1 MPNQI
6 TDNTPILVG
15 AGQSVDRLTDNAQP
29 PFSSPIALASAASR
43 HVLNETGIP
52 AQALDTIAVIRTFA
66 DAAPAWQ
73 APLGSSNN
81 PPESVARRLGAE
93 PSHRIYSN
101 AGGTEPM
108 ALLAEMCQEI
118 ARGAKRAV
126 LLTGAE
132 AIANERYAKRHD
144 LKDDWHERFDAPLDA
159 REYKARFASAQEIRS
174 GMFLPAHYYAL
185 IENAQADAL
194 NHTLSEHQ
202 RYMGEMFAPFSDV
215 AAANP
220 LSQNPKAFTA
230 EELALPTTRNY
241 PISLPYT
248 KWLIAQ
254 DAVNQGAA
262 LVVTSVGY
270 ARELGIDPAR
280 WIFLRGYAAGMDIP
294 LSQRADPGTS
304 ATMKSVL
311 NAALDRGECKIADVD
326 MIDIYSCFP
335 CAVHAACDALK
346 LPTDGSIPLT
356 VTGGL
361 PYFGG
366 PGNNYT
372 MHALAEMVDRLQAD
386 SKQKTALVTG
396 NGGILSK
403 HAALLLTNNPQ
414 TTQHID
420 WLGDAPK
427 ALDATAR
434 SAVPYADNPTR
445 GEVISYTVIVGRN
458 APDTSV
464 VLAKTAAGERF
475 LATSKDEAVA
485 SSLRLHSPVGRQIGV
500 TTEDEAHT
508 FSLAAH

>member
-1 MPNQI
+1 MTEHL

-15 AGQSVDRLTDNAQP
+15 AGQCVDRLTENAQP
-29 PFSSPIALASAASR
+29 PFSSPIALASAASK
-43 HVLNETGIP
+43 HVLTEIGMP
-52 AQALDTIAVIRTFA
+52 AKALDTIAVIRTFA

-73 APLGSSNN
+73 ATLGSSNN
-81 PPESVARRLGAE
+81 PPESIAQRLGAT

-108 ALLAEMCQEI
+108 QLLAEMSQEI

-132 AIANERYAKRHD
+132 AIANERYAKRND
-144 LKDDWHERFDAPLDA
+144 LKDDWHESFDAPLDA
-159 REYKARFASAQEIRS
+159 REYKARFVSAQEIRS

-202 RYMGEMFAPFSDV
+202 RYMGQLMSPFSDV
-215 AAANP
+215 AADNP
-220 LSQNPKAFTA
+220 LSQNPRAFTA

-262 LVVTSVGY
+262 LVLTSVGY

-280 WIFLRGYAAGMDIP
+280 WVFLRGYAAGMDIP
-294 LSQRADPGTS
+294 LSQREDPGTS
-304 ATMKSVL
+304 STMKAVL
-311 NAALDRGECKIADVD
+311 NAALDSGECEIEDVD

-335 CAVHAACDALK
+335 CAVHAACESLA
-346 LPTDGSIPLT
+346 LPTDGSMPLT

-372 MHALAEMVDRLQAD
+372 MHALAEMVDRLQAA
-386 SKQKTALVTG
+386 STTQTALVTG

-403 HAALLLTNNPQ
+403 HAALLLSNNAQ
-414 TTQHID
+414 DTKHID
-420 WLGDAPK
+420 WLNDAPK
-427 ALDATAR
+427 ALDAATQ
-434 SAVPYADNPTR
+434 SAVPYEDNPTR

-458 APDTSV
+458 SPDVSIA
-464 VLAKTAAGERF
+464 LAKTTDGKRF
-475 LATSKDEAVA
+475 LASTKEESVA
-485 SSLRLHSPVGRQIGV
+485 QSLRLQNPIGRQIEV
-500 TTEDEAHT
+500 TTDNDVHS